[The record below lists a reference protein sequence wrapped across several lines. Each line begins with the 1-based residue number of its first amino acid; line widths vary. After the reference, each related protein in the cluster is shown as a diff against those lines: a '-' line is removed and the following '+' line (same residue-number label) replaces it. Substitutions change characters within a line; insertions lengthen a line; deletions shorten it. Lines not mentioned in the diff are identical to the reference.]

1 MHKTKKKWGNEGLG
15 LTNSPIIDFL
25 CHMPFL
31 TVTICLLA
39 AYGVL
44 MALYTRGYWR
54 MRPFAAG
61 SKVPKSKFSVII
73 PARNE
78 ASNIEDCITGILAQK
93 YPAHLFDIIV
103 VDDFSEDETAQV
115 VSKIA
120 LQHNNVRLLQLK
132 DFTNNENLIAY
143 KKRAIEIAIN
153 EASGDWI
160 VTTDA
165 DCSVTTN
172 WLATYDAYIQEHD
185 CVMMAAPVAY
195 TNTGSLLSIFQVL
208 DFISLQGITA
218 AAVASGSHTLC
229 NGANL
234 CYSKKAFESVGKFS
248 GIDHLPSGDD
258 MLLMHKMKKSYPG
271 KIGYL
276 FAQEAVVTTA
286 PSATLGL
293 FLQQRIRWASKA
305 TGYQD
310 KIIFWILLLVY
321 LVNASLLL
329 YLPIHFLQTG
339 NIYTWLILIGCKT
352 LIEIPF
358 MFASATFFKQ
368 QKLLWWF
375 ALMQPFHIVYTLVA
389 GWFGTF
395 GSYKWKGRTVM
406 KQQDDHFFRKLRRNK
421 AASVSLFIVAAAF
434 LMAVFAYFMAPEH
447 SPNANRMIPEIGSM
461 KPGFTI
467 QLLQVKRIGETK
479 QISFFEKLIGGEED
493 VYTFIPIT
501 SYTIKG
507 SDIYFQKYIDEGI
520 TESGVMQLSLVA
532 NNPVITQTYYAGT
545 DKFGRDMLSR
555 LIIGVRVSLGV
566 GLIAV
571 LLSLTIGI
579 LLGAL
584 AGFYRGWID
593 ECIMWFINVIW
604 SIPTLL
610 LVFAITLVL
619 GKGFWQVF
627 IAVGLTMWVN
637 VARLVRGQV
646 MAIKNREFI
655 EATRVLGYSDTRTI
669 FIHIL
674 PNIIGPILV
683 IAASNFASAIVIEAG
698 LSFLGVGVQP
708 PQPSW
713 GLMIK
718 ENYNFIITHNPALAL
733 APGIAIMILVLAFNL
748 LGNGLRDAFNVREK

>member
-1 MHKTKKKWGNEGLG
+1 
-15 LTNSPIIDFL
+15 
-25 CHMPFL
+25 
-31 TVTICLLA
+31 
-39 AYGVL
+39 
-44 MALYTRGYWR
+44 
-54 MRPFAAG
+54 MRAFVDGGAP
-61 SKVPKSKFSVII
+61 PLSKFSVII

-78 ASNIEDCITGILAQK
+78 ADNIESCIAGIIAQN
-93 YPAHLFDIIV
+93 YPSHLFEIIV
-103 VDDFSEDETAQV
+103 VDDFSEDETAQIV
-115 VSKIA
+115 LKIA
-120 LQHNNVRLLQLK
+120 QQHNNVRLLQLK
-132 DFTNNENLIAY
+132 DFTNNENLVAY
-143 KKRAIEIAIN
+143 KKRAIEIAIEQAN
-153 EASGDWI
+153 HAWI
-160 VTTDA
+160 ITTDA
-165 DCSVTTN
+165 DCSVTSN

-185 CVMMAAPVAY
+185 SEMVAAPVAY
-195 TNTGSLLSIFQVL
+195 ANTGSFLSIFQVL

-258 MLLMHKMKKSYPG
+258 MLLMHKMKKAFEG

-276 FAQEAVVTTA
+276 YAQDAVVTTA

-293 FLQQRIRWASKA
+293 FIQQRIRWSSKA
-305 TGYQD
+305 LGYQD

-321 LVNASLLL
+321 LVNASLLV
-329 YLPIHFLQTG
+329 YLPVNFLQTG
-339 NIYTWLILIGCKT
+339 NINNWLLLIGCKT
-352 LIEIPF
+352 LIELPF
-358 MFASATFFKQ
+358 MYASAKFFKQ
-368 QKLLWWF
+368 QKLLVWF
-375 ALMQPFHIVYTLVA
+375 LFMQPFHILYTVVA

-395 GSYKWKGRTVM
+395 GSYKWKSRTVT
-406 KQQDDHFFRKLRRNK
+406 KHEPDSFFRKLRRNK
-421 AASVSLFIVAAAF
+421 AASVSLYIVTAAF
-434 LMAVFAYFMAPEH
+434 LMAVFAYFIAPEH

-461 KPGFTI
+461 KPGFSI
-467 QLLQVKRIGETK
+467 QLLQVKRIGQK
-479 QISFFEKLIGGEED
+479 PNGSFFDRLIGGKED
-493 VYTFIPIT
+493 RNTFIPIT
-501 SYTIKG
+501 SYHIKG
-507 SDIYFQKYIDEGI
+507 DTIYYQKYIDEGI
-520 TESGVMQLSLVA
+520 TELGVMPLSLTA
-532 NNPVITQTYYAGT
+532 KEPVIKQTYYAGT

-571 LLSLTIGI
+571 ILSLTIGI

-584 AGFYRGWID
+584 AGFYRGWVD

-655 EATRVLGYSDTRTI
+655 EATRVLGYSDMRTI

-674 PNIIGPILV
+674 PNIIGPVLV

-748 LGNGLRDAFNVREK
+748 LGNGLRDALNVREK

>member
-1 MHKTKKKWGNEGLG
+1 M
-15 LTNSPIIDFL
+15 
-25 CHMPFL
+25 
-31 TVTICLLA
+31 A

-44 MALYTRGYWR
+44 MALYTRGHWNLR
-54 MRPFAAG
+54 AFVAKGKTPQT
-61 SKVPKSKFSVII
+61 KFSIVI

-78 ASNIEDCITGILAQK
+78 AANIENCIAGILAQN
-93 YPAHLFDIIV
+93 YPSHLFELIV
-103 VDDFSEDETAQV
+103 IDDFSEDETANIV
-115 VSKIA
+115 GSIA
-120 LQHNNVRLLQLK
+120 LQYNNVRLLRLQ
-132 DFTNNENLIAY
+132 DFTKDENIVAY
-143 KKRAIEIAIN
+143 KKRAIEIAIEQAN
-153 EASGDWI
+153 HPWI

-165 DCSVTTN
+165 DCSFTNN
-172 WLATYDAYIQEHD
+172 WLASYDAYIQEHN
-185 CVMMAAPVAY
+185 CVMIAAPVSY
-195 TNTGSLLSIFQVL
+195 KNTGSFLSVFQVL

-218 AAVASGSHTLC
+218 AAVGSGSHTLC

-234 CYSKKAFESVGKFS
+234 CYSKEAFESVGKFS

-258 MLLMHKMKKSYPG
+258 MLLMHKMKKSYPE

-276 FAQEAVVTTA
+276 YAQDTVVTTA
-286 PSATLGL
+286 PSATLDL
-293 FLQQRIRWASKA
+293 FIQQRIRWSSKA
-305 TGYQD
+305 LGYQD

-321 LVNASLLL
+321 LVNFSLLV
-329 YLPIHFLQTG
+329 YLPVNLIETG
-339 NIYTWLILIGCKT
+339 NINNWFVFIGCKT
-352 LIEIPF
+352 LVELPF
-358 MFASATFFKQ
+358 MYAAAKFFKQ

-375 ALMQPFHIVYTLVA
+375 LFMQPFHILYTVVA

-395 GSYKWKGRTVM
+395 GSYKWKGRTVT
-406 KQQDDHFFRKLRRNK
+406 KHEPDRFFTKLKRNK
-421 AASVSLFIVAAAF
+421 PASVSLYIITAAF
-434 LMAVFAYFMAPEH
+434 LMAVFAYFIAPEH

-467 QLLQVKRIGETK
+467 QLLQVKRIGQTTNA
-479 QISFFEKLIGGEED
+479 SFFDRLLNGKED
-493 VYTFIPIT
+493 ANTFIPIT
-501 SYTIKG
+501 SFVIKG
-507 SDIYFQKYIDEGI
+507 DSIFFQKYIDEGI
-520 TESGVMQLSLVA
+520 TEAGVMPLRLTAIQ
-532 NNPVITQTYYAGT
+532 PVISQTYYAGT

-566 GLIAV
+566 GMIAV

-655 EATRVLGYSDTRTI
+655 EAAQVLGYSNTRTI
-669 FIHIL
+669 FLHIL
-674 PNIIGPILV
+674 PNIIGPVLV

>member
-1 MHKTKKKWGNEGLG
+1 M
-15 LTNSPIIDFL
+15 
-25 CHMPFL
+25 
-31 TVTICLLA
+31 A

-44 MALYTRGYWR
+44 MALYTRGHWNLR
-54 MRPFAAG
+54 AFVAKGKTPQT
-61 SKVPKSKFSVII
+61 KFSIVI

-78 ASNIEDCITGILAQK
+78 AANIENCIAGILAQN
-93 YPAHLFDIIV
+93 YPSHLFELIV
-103 VDDFSEDETAQV
+103 IDDFSEDETANIV
-115 VSKIA
+115 GSIA
-120 LQHNNVRLLQLK
+120 LQYNNVRLLCLQ
-132 DFTNNENLIAY
+132 DFTKDENIVAY
-143 KKRAIEIAIN
+143 KKRAIEIAIEQAN
-153 EASGDWI
+153 HPWI

-165 DCSVTTN
+165 DCSFTNN
-172 WLATYDAYIQEHD
+172 WLASYDAYIQEHN
-185 CVMMAAPVAY
+185 CVMIAAPVSY
-195 TNTGSLLSIFQVL
+195 KNTGSFLSVFQVL

-218 AAVASGSHTLC
+218 AAVGSGSHTLC

-234 CYSKKAFESVGKFS
+234 CYSKEAFESVGKFS

-258 MLLMHKMKKSYPG
+258 MLLMHKMKRSYPE

-276 FAQEAVVTTA
+276 YAQDAVVTTA
-286 PSATLGL
+286 PSATLDL
-293 FLQQRIRWASKA
+293 FIQQRIRWSSKA
-305 TGYQD
+305 LGYQD

-321 LVNASLLL
+321 LVNFSLLV
-329 YLPIHFLQTG
+329 YLPVNLIETG
-339 NIYTWLILIGCKT
+339 NINNWLVFIGCKT
-352 LIEIPF
+352 LVEVPF
-358 MFASATFFKQ
+358 MYAAAKFFKQ

-375 ALMQPFHIVYTLVA
+375 LLMQPFHILYTVVA

-395 GSYKWKGRTVM
+395 GSYKWKGRTVT
-406 KQQDDHFFRKLRRNK
+406 KNEPDRFFRKLKRNK
-421 AASVSLFIVAAAF
+421 PASVSLYIITAAF
-434 LMAVFAYFMAPEH
+434 LMAVFAYFIAPEH

-467 QLLQVKRIGETK
+467 QLLQVKRIGQTTNA
-479 QISFFEKLIGGEED
+479 SFFDRLLNGKED
-493 VYTFIPIT
+493 ANTFIPIT
-501 SYTIKG
+501 SYHIKG
-507 SDIYFQKYIDEGI
+507 DSIYYQKYIDEGI
-520 TESGVMQLSLVA
+520 TEAGVMPLSLA
-532 NNPVITQTYYAGT
+532 AKEPVIKQTYYAGT

-566 GLIAV
+566 GMIAV

-655 EATRVLGYSDTRTI
+655 EAAQVLGYSNTRTI
-669 FIHIL
+669 FLHIL
-674 PNIIGPILV
+674 PNIIGPVLV